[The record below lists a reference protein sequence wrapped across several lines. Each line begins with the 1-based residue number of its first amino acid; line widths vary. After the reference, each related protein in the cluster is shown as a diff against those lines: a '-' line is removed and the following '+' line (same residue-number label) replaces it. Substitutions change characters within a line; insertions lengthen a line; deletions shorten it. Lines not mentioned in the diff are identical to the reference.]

1 MTLSADIALRKAIRA
16 KLLGHS
22 ALVARLG
29 GARVYDEAPR
39 GAPQPYITFAQSRSR
54 DWSTMTERGQEHAL
68 TLDVWSDRTGARE
81 ALEIAARAAAALDDQ
96 ALTLDGHA
104 LVNLQ
109 VREVETA
116 RENSNR
122 FVRARLRLR
131 AITEPI

>member
-1 MTLSADIALRKAIRA
+1 VIASADISLRKAVRA
-16 KLLGHS
+16 RLLATP

-29 GARVYDEAPR
+29 GARVHDEAPR
-39 GAPQPYITFAQSRSR
+39 GAPQPYIAFAQSRSR

-68 TLDVWSDRTGARE
+68 TLDVWSERTGARE
-81 ALEIAARAAAALDDQ
+81 ALEIAVLASAALDDQ
-96 ALTLDGHA
+96 ALVLEGHT

-109 VREVETA
+109 EREVEAA

-131 AITEPI
+131 AITEPK